1 MTAKETLHLFLLGFD
16 SCNDTTKYDQTDL
29 KKEKLTLTT
38 WEEKNNTPK
47 KSSVQHYNM
56 TLFEHVLQL
65 CPEYFPEM
73 KVTLRSGELSS
84 FRLCAFTLL

>member
-38 WEEKNNTPK
+38 WEEKNNQK
-47 KSSVQHYNM
+47 KNHQSNI
-56 TLFEHVLQL
+56 T
-65 CPEYFPEM
+65 
-73 KVTLRSGELSS
+73 T
-84 FRLCAFTLL
+84 